1 MRQAVELLLWF
12 LLLLQQSRDRTA
24 SAIAAQ
30 QSANLATSP
39 LASPP
44 KRAVSLC
51 DRLHTLLL
59 SHPSFDDPCPL
70 IDIHIYHPGSC
81 YSSVGNPRQK
91 KKITKNGKQKRSL
104 RQRVG
109 RLSEKPGTDER
120 TPPRRLSWWFL
131 GFMPLVP
138 KNQRTGF

>member
-1 MRQAVELLLWF
+1 MKQAVE
-12 LLLLQQSRDRTA
+12 LLLQQSRDRTA

-30 QSANLATSP
+30 QPANLATSP

-44 KRAVSLC
+44 KRAVSLSH
-51 DRLHTLLL
+51 RLHTPLLL
-59 SHPSFDDPCPL
+59 HPSFADPCPL
-70 IDIHIYHPGSC
+70 IHIHIYHPGSC

-91 KKITKNGKQKRSL
+91 KNHQKWETKK
-104 RQRVG
+104 
-109 RLSEKPGTDER
+109 KPLTKGWAVIRKTGDRRTD
-120 TPPRRLSWWFL
+120 PPRRLSWWFL